1 MDILLLIKLL
11 WRKKWFIIAVPILG
25 GLASFLFTSNQV
37 SYYRAEAQ
45 ISTGFATPDQIQLT
59 SDHFNPYN
67 ADLKFN
73 NLQTLMSSGITYNLL
88 SYRLILHD
96 LAEINVPFRGIDSA
110 LVIHD
115 PSDERRIEQEFK
127 RKHLAFSPLATSDS
141 LFAEMRKYLEVY
153 GYSFGNLQKALVIGR
168 LDRTDYVRVQ
178 FTSENPELAA
188 FAANAYC
195 QEFIRYY
202 EHLRLEETGE
212 SANFLKELSDQKKAD
227 LDQKKE
233 TLKIYKSASSIVDV
247 QQESQQTIILLSEL
261 QLKRDDLKGA
271 IHGLELQIQ
280 RLTDDID
287 RVKSNKG
294 VGRGDNQSI
303 LNLRTL
309 ISQLNEKYISG
320 GSSNKVVLD
329 SLNMLRLQLKS
340 LIDNMEQVGTT
351 INSNQ
356 TLSELNAKLNDAQI
370 EYKVATSNLT
380 STELKIRQLQ
390 FSMGG
395 YASKEAQVSA
405 IESEIEL
412 ASKEYL
418 EAINKYN
425 DASNRLSIT
434 NTLKQVVIASP
445 PLNPIPTKRI
455 LIVGLAVFA
464 SFCLCVFAFVV
475 AEVFNTSIRTPER
488 FTQIVRLPMLGYLN
502 RIDIKSFDLKLY
514 FSKVH
519 SNEQIEV
526 FKSLLRKIRFEIDA
540 DNSSIILFSSLRKG
554 QGKTFIIFSMSYA
567 LSLIDKK
574 VLIIDTNFRSNML
587 SNLLKQSGQEHKLIE
602 QSFSQHW
609 LPANAGASY
618 EEQEEQNAKSFSD
631 LIVPTIFKNVHLIS
645 NGGGIDSPAEIFSG
659 RNFRNLLQSYSMKF
673 DYIFLEG
680 AALNDYSDTKE
691 LVNSVDK
698 VIAIFSTEEGIK
710 GTDRQSINYLK
721 SLGDKYKGS
730 ILNKADLRDL
740 KL

>member
-1 MDILLLIKLL
+1 MDILLLVKLL
-11 WRKKWFIIAVPILG
+11 WRKKWFILAVPAIG
-25 GLASFLFTSNQV
+25 AIASILFTSNQIDH
-37 SYYRAEAQ
+37 YQAEAQ

-59 SDHFNPYN
+59 SDRFNPYN
-67 ADLKFN
+67 ADLKFS
-73 NLQTLMSSGITYNLL
+73 NLLTLMSSGIVYNLL
-88 SYRLILHD
+88 SYRLVLHD
-96 LAEINVPFRGIDSA
+96 LSDSNVPFRQIDSVSFSS
-110 LVIHD
+110 LL
-115 PSDERRIEQEFK
+115 SDKERVRQEFK
-127 RKHLAFSPLATSDS
+127 RKHLAFSPLVTSDS
-141 LFAEMRKYLEVY
+141 LFTEMRKYLGAY
-153 GYSFGNLQKALVIGR
+153 GYGFGNLQGSISVGR
-168 LDRTDYVRVQ
+168 LEKTDYVRVQ
-178 FTSENPELAA
+178 YTSNNADLAA

-212 SANFLKELSDQKKAD
+212 SAGFLKELADQKKSD
-227 LDQKKE
+227 LDQKLE
-233 TLKIYKSASSIVDV
+233 TLKIFKSTSSIVDV
-247 QQESQQTIILLSEL
+247 QQESQQALTQLSDL
-261 QLKRDDLKGA
+261 QLKRDDIRSN

-280 RLTDDID
+280 RLTDDIV
-287 RVKSNKG
+287 RIKSNKG
-294 VGRGDNQSI
+294 IGKGDNQTI
-303 LNLRTL
+303 LSLRSL
-309 ISQLNEKYISG
+309 ITQLNERYISG
-320 GSSNKVVLD
+320 GSSNRVILD
-329 SLNMLRLQLKS
+329 SLNLLRGQLKV
-340 LIDNMEQVGTT
+340 LIDNMEQGGTV

-356 TLSELNAKLNDAQI
+356 AMNDLNSRLEDAQI
-370 EYKVATSNLT
+370 EHKVAINNLA
-380 STELKIRQLQ
+380 STEAKIKQLQ

-395 YASKEAQVSA
+395 YASKEAQISA
-405 IESEIEL
+405 IESEIDL

-425 DASNRLSIT
+425 DAANRLSIT
-434 NTLKQVVIASP
+434 NTLKQVVVASP
-445 PLNPIPTKRI
+445 PINPISTKRI
-455 LIVGLAVFA
+455 LIIGLVVFS
-464 SFCLCVFAFVV
+464 SFCFCVFAFVV

-488 FTQIVRLPMLGYLN
+488 FTQLVRLPLLGYLN
-502 RIDIKSFDLKLY
+502 KIDIKSFDLKLY

-567 LSLIDKK
+567 MSLINKK

-587 SNLLKQSGQEHKLIE
+587 SNLLRQSGQGHKLIE

-609 LPANAGASY
+609 LPANAGASFD
-618 EEQEEQNAKSFSD
+618 EQEEQNAKNFSD

-659 RNFRNLLQSYSMKF
+659 KNFKDLLQSYSSKF

-691 LVNSVDK
+691 LVHNVDK

-710 GTDRQSINYLK
+710 GADRQSINYLK
-721 SLGDKYKGS
+721 SLGNKYKGS